1 MATIEER
8 TNSNG
13 EKVFRIRVSC
23 GYAPDGKQI
32 VRSETWKPAANLSS
46 REIKRALDRQ
56 VFQMEEKYA
65 KTSATF
71 RRIKFAELAEEW
83 LESAALSQ
91 TLRISTLER
100 MKGCRERTYAAIGNC
115 YVDMLDFRT
124 IQRFIFSLASEG
136 VNKATGKGLS
146 EKTQKHYLTF
156 VSDVMKYAMLCGII
170 DRNPCQGV
178 PVVKTDRKELKPY
191 TIEEEIALME
201 KLESA
206 PLRYRVYYLFLIYCG
221 LRRSEAL
228 GLEWRDIDLTTGIC
242 SIVRTSQYRNK
253 NTGTYTSEPKT
264 KSSYRSL
271 KLPEALLSELKLL
284 KAERD
289 INRVNCG
296 DQWVETGRLF
306 TQWNGKPMGVHTP
319 YNWLR
324 DFCKKENLPFKGIH
338 AFRHAFATQ
347 AILNAKADVK
357 TVSAILGHSQTS
369 TTMDIYAHSFQEA
382 NAQALDDIAKL
393 FKREPDDSSP

>member
-1 MATIEER
+1 M
-8 TNSNG
+8 
-13 EKVFRIRVSC
+13 
-23 GYAPDGKQI
+23 
-32 VRSETWKPAANLSS
+32 
-46 REIKRALDRQ
+46 
-56 VFQMEEKYA
+56 
-65 KTSATF
+65 
-71 RRIKFAELAEEW
+71 
-83 LESAALSQ
+83 
-91 TLRISTLER
+91 
-100 MKGCRERTYAAIGNC
+100 
-115 YVDMLDFRT
+115 
-124 IQRFIFSLASEG
+124 
-136 VNKATGKGLS
+136 
-146 EKTQKHYLTF
+146 
-156 VSDVMKYAMLCGII
+156 
-170 DRNPCQGV
+170 
-178 PVVKTDRKELKPY
+178 KTDRKELEPY

-201 KLESA
+201 KLEGA

-284 KAERD
+284 KAEQD
-289 INRVNCG
+289 INRIKCG

-319 YNWLR
+319 YNWLMS
-324 DFCKKENLPFKGIH
+324 FCQKESLPFKGIH
-338 AFRHAFATQ
+338 AFRHSFATQ

-393 FKREPDDSSP
+393 FKRKPDDSSP